1 MYMYDSKCS
10 CLKETWYD
18 TIQSMC
24 EGNMIWYNT
33 IHVKIAYVERGKERK
48 KAYRCVC
55 LYVCVRVCMSVC
67 VFDKRDLIRGSMN
80 HHGWTTDLCVCVWVS
95 EWVHV
100 VVWKAC
106 IVKIQHIWPCACV
119 HAHAFARFPS
129 FSSSLVVP
137 VCNTEM
143 ARYSSAADTLGLS
156 TLSIE

>member
-10 CLKETWYD
+10 CVKGTWYD
-18 TIQSMC
+18 TIQSMSKSH
-24 EGNMIWYNT
+24 T
-33 IHVKIAYVERGKERK
+33 SRGGRRERK
-48 KAYRCVC
+48 PIDVC
-55 LYVCVRVCMSVC
+55 VCMSVC
-67 VFDKRDLIRGSMN
+67 VFVCLCVCLTRGTWSADP
-80 HHGWTTDLCVCVWVS
+80 WTITVGQRTCVCVWVS

-129 FSSSLVVP
+129 LSSSLVVP